1 VSALFPEPA
10 GVSVSSW
17 TADAVAKL
25 LRGYR
30 LPVSNEADMQRAV
43 EEALQFEA
51 VPYQREVVQGG
62 DRIDF
67 VVEKVGIELKV
78 KGSVAP
84 VTRQL
89 FRYALWEGISELLVV
104 TSVGQHLG
112 LPRQLNGKQIVVHVA
127 RGRF

>member
-1 VSALFPEPA
+1 MTGQLEFARADGAHYSAASLAE
-10 GVSVSSW
+10 
-17 TADAVAKL
+17 L

-30 LPVSNEADMQRAV
+30 LPVSNEADMQGAV
-43 EEALQFEA
+43 EKALQREG
-51 VPYQREVVQGG
+51 VLHRREVVQGG

-67 VVEKVGIELKV
+67 VVETVGIELKV
-78 KGSVAP
+78 KGSVST

-89 FRYALWEGISELLVV
+89 FRYALWEDLTELLVV

-112 LPRQLNGKQIVVHVA
+112 LPRQLNGKPIVVHVT